1 MATSIK
7 NIIWFRVV
15 ACGVLIYRVIRGVIR
30 DAQLESRVCK
40 NVLQYLMF
48 QKKGIEK
55 FGIDIFR

>member
-1 MATSIK
+1 M
-7 NIIWFRVV
+7 
-15 ACGVLIYRVIRGVIR
+15 ACGILIYRVIRGVIR